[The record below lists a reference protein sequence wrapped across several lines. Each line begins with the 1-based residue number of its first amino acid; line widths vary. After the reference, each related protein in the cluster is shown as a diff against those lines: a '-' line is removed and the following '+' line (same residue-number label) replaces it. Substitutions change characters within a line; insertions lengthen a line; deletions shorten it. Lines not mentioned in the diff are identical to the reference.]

1 MSEQSVEAVLAE
13 FARSREEHLGHVIGM
28 AAVLAC
34 VPGVNRIE
42 ANAVRGVIDELVAQF
57 VGAKSD
63 TRVAARHLSDRV
75 LALARQMQGT
85 AQAPQKLNR

>member
-1 MSEQSVEAVLAE
+1 MAEQSVEAVLAE

-34 VPGVNRIE
+34 IPGANRID
-42 ANAVRGVIDELVAQF
+42 ANAVRGVIDEFMAQF

-63 TRVAARHLSDRV
+63 TRTAARRIADKV

-85 AQAPQKLNR
+85 AHAP